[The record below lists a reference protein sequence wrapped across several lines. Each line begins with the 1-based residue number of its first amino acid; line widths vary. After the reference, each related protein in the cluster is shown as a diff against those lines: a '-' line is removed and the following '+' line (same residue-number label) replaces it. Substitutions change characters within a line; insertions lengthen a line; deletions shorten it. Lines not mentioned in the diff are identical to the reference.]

1 MKYKFLLAL
10 AALTLASL
18 PAFAQSN
25 GTPVNIRGTID
36 KLDGQTLNVT
46 TREGPKAA
54 IKLNPDV
61 AVSGTAK
68 KSLADI
74 KQGDYIACT
83 AMMGADGKLHA
94 LEVHLFPPDRHPA
107 DTQRPYDL
115 APQSVMTNATVA
127 EVASVSSQGKTLN
140 VTFKQNNQDQKSVIE
155 IGPDVPVVMAVPGD
169 ASLLKPGATVF
180 IAAVKKDDG
189 SLSTSRITAEKDG
202 VKPPM

>member
-1 MKYKFLLAL
+1 MKSKFLLAL
-10 AALTLASL
+10 AALALSSL
-18 PAFAQSN
+18 PAFAQSS
-25 GTPVNIRGTID
+25 GTPVNIRGTIE

-46 TREGPKAA
+46 TREGPKVA
-54 IKLNPDV
+54 IKLNADV
-61 AVSGTAK
+61 AISATAK

-83 AMMGADGKLHA
+83 AMMGDDGKLHA
-94 LEVHLFPPDRHPA
+94 LEVHLFPPDKHPG
-107 DTQRPYDL
+107 DTQRSYDL
-115 APQSVMTNATVA
+115 APKSVMTNATVA
-127 EVASVSSQGKTLN
+127 EVDSVSTKGKTLT
-140 VTFKQNNQDQKSVIE
+140 VTFNKDQKSVIE
-155 IGPDVPVVMAVPGD
+155 VGSDVPVVMAVPGD